1 VGRLAT
7 TLVPCRLVRA
17 LWLTNESVRLR
28 TDTPEPYVE
37 GEALVRV
44 TLAGVCNTDL
54 EMVRGYYPFTGV
66 PGHEFVGVVERA
78 DGAPE
83 WVGQRVAG
91 EINATCGTCAAC
103 RAGRR
108 PHCERRTVLG
118 LIGRDGTFAER
129 LALPVGNL
137 HAVPDHVPDDAAV
150 FTEPLAA
157 ALHVRDHVGIA
168 AGDRV
173 LVVGD
178 GKLGHL
184 VALALA
190 PTGCALQVATRVP
203 RERPVLRARG
213 IAVLASE
220 DVPEASADVVVEC
233 TGQPGGLAVARRA
246 VRPAGPNVLKSTNR
260 GEAPFDFTRLV
271 VDEVAIVGSRCGPFP
286 PALQALAAGAVDPRP
301 LIAARYALDDGLAAL
316 DAAAEPG
323 VLKVL
328 IAP

>member
-1 VGRLAT
+1 
-7 TLVPCRLVRA
+7 VRA

-28 TDTPEPYVE
+28 TDTPEPDAE

-118 LIGRDGTFAER
+118 LIGRDGTFAEK
-129 LALPVGNL
+129 LALPIANL
-137 HAVPDHVPDDAAV
+137 HAIPDHVPDDAAV

-157 ALHVRDHVGIA
+157 ALHVRDRIA

-190 PTGCALQVATRVP
+190 PTGCALRVATRVP
-203 RERPVLRARG
+203 RARPILAAKG
-213 IAVLASE
+213 IALVASG
-220 DVPEASADVVVEC
+220 DVTEASADVVVEC

-246 VRPAGPNVLKSTNR
+246 VRPAGTIVLKSTYR

-286 PALQALAAGAVDPRP
+286 PALQALANGTVDPRP